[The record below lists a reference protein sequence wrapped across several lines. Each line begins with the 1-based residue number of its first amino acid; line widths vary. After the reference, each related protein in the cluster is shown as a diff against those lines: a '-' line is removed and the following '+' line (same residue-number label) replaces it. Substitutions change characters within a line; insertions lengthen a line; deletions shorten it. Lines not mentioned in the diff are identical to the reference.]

1 MDFDLSTFTRE
12 QAYYLMTQTI
22 VPRPIAWV
30 LSRNANETLNLA
42 PFSFFNAVASAPP
55 TIMISVGHKPDGS
68 LKDTRANL
76 IERGDFV
83 IHIPRVAHLS
93 AVNDSA
99 QSLPETASELELF
112 DLPVAEFAGFS
123 LPRLAQCPVAMACR
137 YAQHIEIGPDR
148 QAVIFGEIKQL
159 YVADEVIEIL
169 GEGQFAIDP
178 VEIDPLARLGRRYYS
193 RLGDIMSLARKK

>member
-1 MDFDLSTFTRE
+1 MDFDLSTFTND
-12 QAYYLMTQTI
+12 QAYYLLTQTI

-30 LSRNANETLNLA
+30 LSRNANQSLNLA

-55 TIMISVGHKPDGS
+55 TVMISAGYKPDGT

-76 IERGDFV
+76 IDRGHFV

-99 QSLPETASELELF
+99 QSLPATASELELL
-112 DLPVAEFAGFS
+112 DLPVADFGDFA
-123 LPRLAQCPVAMACR
+123 LPRLVECPIALACK
-137 YAQHIEIGPDR
+137 YSQHLEIGPDR
-148 QAVIFGEIKQL
+148 QAVIFGEVCHM
-159 YVADEVIEIL
+159 YVADYAIEVL

-178 VEIDPLARLGRRYYS
+178 HQIDPLARLGRRYYAG
-193 RLGDIMSLARKK
+193 LGDLLSLARKK